1 MSPRPPKGKR
11 QANKLVLTHKLTLL
25 KLNIMSKLLFSFLL
39 TALIN
44 IASFAQARYVFI
56 EFKDAQRPSVVH
68 EFSFPE
74 KTVAKAIDDKME
86 KLGYKGK
93 ESKGFIVYK
102 GVNLSELGS
111 QPLDMYFKI
120 NGKRENTTVN
130 LMLSKGNEN
139 FVTELDDAST
149 INNAKSFMDT
159 LASGIEAYD
168 LEQQIANQENDLKKA
183 EKKYQNLIND
193 ADNLQKE
200 KRKIENN
207 IEENLKDQ
215 KNQQAEIEKQRQ
227 IFETL
232 KNKRKA

>member
-1 MSPRPPKGKR
+1 
-11 QANKLVLTHKLTLL
+11 
-25 KLNIMSKLLFSFLL
+25 MSKLLFSFLL

-74 KTVAKAIDDKME
+74 KTVARAIDEKMQ

-93 ESKGFIVYK
+93 ESKGFIVYN
-102 GVNLSELGS
+102 GVTLSELGS

-130 LMLSKGNEN
+130 LILAKGNEI
-139 FVTELDDAST
+139 FVSELDDAPI
-149 INNAKSFMDT
+149 INNAKSFMEG

-183 EKKYQNLIND
+183 EKKYQNLVND
-193 ADNLQKE
+193 ADDLQKAK
-200 KRKIENN
+200 KRIENN

-215 KNQQAEIEKQRQ
+215 KNQQSEIEKQRQ

-232 KNKRKA
+232 KSKRKV

>member
-1 MSPRPPKGKR
+1 
-11 QANKLVLTHKLTLL
+11 
-25 KLNIMSKLLFSFLL
+25 MSKLFLSFFF
-39 TALIN
+39 TAVFN
-44 IASFAQARYVFI
+44 IASYAQARYVFI
-56 EFKDAQRPSVVH
+56 EFKDVQRPSVVR

-74 KTVAKAIDDKME
+74 KTVARAIDERMQKS
-86 KLGYKGK
+86 GYKGK
-93 ESKGFIVYK
+93 ESKGFIVYN
-102 GVNLSELGS
+102 GVTLSELGS

-139 FVTELDDAST
+139 FVSELDDAST
-149 INNAKSFMDT
+149 INHAKSFMDS
-159 LASGIEAYD
+159 LAVGIEAYD

-183 EKKYQNLIND
+183 EKKYEKLVND
-193 ADNLQKE
+193 ADDLQKAK
-200 KRKIENN
+200 KRIENN

-232 KNKRKA
+232 KSKRKV

>member
-1 MSPRPPKGKR
+1 
-11 QANKLVLTHKLTLL
+11 
-25 KLNIMSKLLFSFLL
+25 MSKLLFSFLF

-44 IASFAQARYVFI
+44 VASFAQSRYVFI
-56 EFKDAQRPSVVH
+56 KFKDAQRPSVVH

-93 ESKGFIVYK
+93 ESKGFVVYK
-102 GVNLSELGS
+102 GVTLSELGN
-111 QPLDMYFKI
+111 QPLDMYFKVD
-120 NGKRENTTVN
+120 GKRENTTVN
-130 LMLSKGNEN
+130 LMMSKGNEN

-149 INNAKSFMDT
+149 INNAKSFMDS
-159 LASGIEAYD
+159 LALGIEAYD

-183 EKKYQNLIND
+183 EKKYQNLVND
-193 ADNLQKE
+193 ADDLQKA

-215 KNQQAEIEKQRQ
+215 KNQEAEIEKQRQ
-227 IFETL
+227 ISETL
-232 KNKRKA
+232 KSKRKV

>member
-1 MSPRPPKGKR
+1 
-11 QANKLVLTHKLTLL
+11 
-25 KLNIMSKLLFSFLL
+25 MSKLLFSFLF
-39 TALIN
+39 TVLIN
-44 IASFAQARYVFI
+44 ISSLAQARYVFI
-56 EFKDAQRPSVVH
+56 EFKDVQRPSVVH

-74 KTVAKAIDDKME
+74 KTVARAIDEKMQ

-93 ESKGFIVYK
+93 ESKGFIVYN
-102 GVNLSELGS
+102 GVTLSELGS

-139 FVTELDDAST
+139 FVSELDDAST
-149 INNAKSFMDT
+149 INRAKSFMDS
-159 LASGIEAYD
+159 LAAGIEAYD

-183 EKKYQNLIND
+183 EKKYEKLVND
-193 ADNLQKE
+193 ADDLQKAK
-200 KRKIENN
+200 KRIENN

-232 KNKRKA
+232 KSKRKV